1 MTHIPE
7 LKNVHSQ
14 AVPSPHQIIKE
25 DNYFPSM
32 VHPLTQTVDRYIVGD
47 RFHGPKTSGHKWDT
61 CRFHNMK
68 WCPELLMFQSVTS
81 EVINSRI
88 KTTRLKSSSQKN
100 LTHYF
105 FYNRLM
111 DHWHNVSIVSKQ
123 LQQMQAKA
131 KNGEVIIRDNL
142 HRFVY
147 VCSNCK
153 KRGHTKLSCTEP
165 QPMEEHW
172 LLDI

>member
-1 MTHIPE
+1 MTSYMII
-7 LKNVHSQ
+7 LCRWLIFQSWKMCIHSLFL
-14 AVPSPHQIIKE
+14 HHTR
-25 DNYFPSM
+25 Y
-32 VHPLTQTVDRYIVGD
+32 RYIVGD

-88 KTTRLKSSSQKN
+88 KTTWLKSSSQQN

-153 KRGHTKLSCTEP
+153 KRGHTKLSCSEP